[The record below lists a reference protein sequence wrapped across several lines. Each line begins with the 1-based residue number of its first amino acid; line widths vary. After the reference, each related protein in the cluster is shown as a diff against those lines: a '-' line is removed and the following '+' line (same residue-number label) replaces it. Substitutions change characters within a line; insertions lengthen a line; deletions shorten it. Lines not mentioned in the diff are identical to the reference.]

1 MRVRLPV
8 SAAPVD
14 LLQRDDEIAVL
25 EAAVER
31 VARGEGAFVLLNGP
45 AGIGKT
51 SMLRR
56 ARDLAEA
63 GGLRTRSA
71 VASELDRSFA
81 YGLVHQLLEA
91 DVVASPPDRRAQLL
105 AGGAAH
111 AEVVFDLGQSP
122 VVEPAHAVLHGL
134 YWLCANLADERPVA
148 LLVDDLH
155 WGDRASLRF
164 LEYLARRLEGVPLLV
179 VGTTRPG
186 EPGADQDLLDQLAA
200 GAGAQHL
207 VLPPLA
213 EDGGAALIERVL
225 GTAPAPEFVAA
236 CLGATGGN
244 PFLLASTA
252 REAQRRGLHGTAAEV
267 SELEGLTGA
276 SVVTGLQRRLR
287 ALGSTVKDTAEACA
301 VLGGRRTIDDLAA
314 VLDLPTADVRAA
326 LDTLSAAAILQPAS
340 LEFAHPL
347 IRSAVARG
355 AAPAALADLHAR
367 AAARLRDAGARPDEL
382 AVHLLA
388 VAPANDP
395 EVVETLRVAA
405 RRAAA
410 EGAADAAVP
419 LLRRA
424 LEEPA
429 PPSARGELLLELG
442 ELEQRIGLPEAMER
456 LGAALGEGLTG
467 GQAARAHQARALY
480 LMTTDPVGALAEF
493 ETAMERADD
502 ADQRLRIEAGL
513 LDVTAYLASLTP
525 RRAELLDAGRA
536 DPGASPAMLAH
547 LAQDTAYRG
556 GPVDQTLDFA
566 RRALADGRM
575 LGVVGPTSP
584 TFHLLLLTLRHAER
598 PEFAAELL
606 GDADVI
612 VARQGSFI
620 GKVYADH
627 ARAFWNLMF
636 GSVAAAEAFA
646 KSALQVAEQLAAPLP
661 VQSAQIVL
669 AEILIEQD
677 RIDEAVTVVDAV
689 PESPLLDETIIGP
702 DLLSVRAE
710 LRLDAGRR
718 EEAESDL
725 RRAVAQLERRGWRA
739 PLKSR
744 ARLRLAALLAERA
757 PEEAEALARHAV
769 DGARSAGTPGALG
782 AALRA
787 QARVAAV
794 RDTDRA
800 FALLREADAVL
811 DPSPMRLE
819 HAWVLH
825 DLGRLLRTG
834 GQRVDAREPLRRA
847 LEIAETAEA
856 RLLARRV
863 REELA
868 ASGSRPRTA
877 ALSGVAALTPS
888 ERRVADLAAAG
899 RTNREIAEALW
910 VTRKTVEVHLGKAYG
925 KLGIRTRGELP
936 AALGTDDA

>member
-1 MRVRLPV
+1 MPTV
-8 SAAPVD
+8 SVD
-14 LLQRDDEIAVL
+14 LPQRDAETAAL
-25 EAAVER
+25 QAAVDQ
-31 VARGEGAFVLLNGP
+31 VARGEGAFVLLDGP

-51 SMLRR
+51 SLLRR
-56 ARDLAEA
+56 ARELAEA
-63 GGLRTRSA
+63 GGLRTLHA

-81 YGLVHQLLEA
+81 YGLIHQLLEA
-91 DVVASPPDRRAQLL
+91 DVVATTPERREQLL

-111 AEVVFDLGQSP
+111 AEVVFDLGQAP
-122 VVEPAHAVLHGL
+122 VTEPAHAVLHGL

-179 VGTTRPG
+179 IGTTRPG

-200 GAGAQHL
+200 RAGTQHL
-207 VLPPLA
+207 VLAPLEQA
-213 EDGGAALIERVL
+213 SGAALIERVL
-225 GTAPAPEFVAA
+225 GVAPAPEFVTA

-252 REAQRRGLHGTAAEV
+252 REAQRRGLQGTAAEV
-267 SELEGLTGA
+267 SELDGLTGA

-287 ALGSTVKDTAEACA
+287 ALGSEVKQTAEACA
-301 VLGGRRTIDDLAA
+301 VLGGRRTIDDLVA
-314 VLDLPTADVRAA
+314 VLGEPAVTVRAS
-326 LDTLSAAAILQPAS
+326 LDTLTAAAILQPAS

-382 AVHLLA
+382 AVHLLE

-395 EVVETLRVAA
+395 AVVETLRDAA
-405 RRAAA
+405 RLASS
-410 EGAADAAVP
+410 EGAAESAVP

-424 LEEPA
+424 LDEPA
-429 PPSARGELLLELG
+429 PPGARAELLLELG
-442 ELEQRIGLPEAMER
+442 ELEQRTGEPEAMER
-456 LGAALGEGLTG
+456 LGAALTEGLSG
-467 GQAARAHQARALY
+467 GLAARAHQARASF
-480 LMTTDPVGALAEF
+480 LMTTDPVGALTEL
-493 ETAMERADD
+493 ETAMDRSDD
-502 ADQRLRIEAGL
+502 PDQRLRIEAGL
-513 LDVTAYLASLTP
+513 LDVTAYLASLTA
-525 RRAELLDAGRA
+525 RRTELLDAGRDDA
-536 DPGASPAMLAH
+536 TASPAMLAH
-547 LAQDTAYRG
+547 LAQDSAYRG
-556 GPVDQTLDFA
+556 RPVDETLGYA

-575 LGVVGPTSP
+575 IRVIGPITP

-606 GDADVI
+606 SEADTV

-627 ARAFWNLMF
+627 ARAFWHLMF

-646 KSALQVAEQLAAPLP
+646 KSALQVAEQLGAPLP
-661 VQSAQIVL
+661 IQSAQIVL
-669 AEILIEQD
+669 AEILVEQD
-677 RIDEAVTVVDAV
+677 RANEAAAIVDSV

-702 DLLSVRAE
+702 DLLSVRAH
-710 LRLDAGRR
+710 LRLEAGRR

-757 PEEAEALARHAV
+757 PDEAEAFALHAV
-769 DGARSAGTPGALG
+769 DGARDAGTPGALG
-782 AALRA
+782 ASLRA
-787 QARVAAV
+787 QARVAAA
-794 RDTDRA
+794 RGDTGRA
-800 FALLREADAVL
+800 SALLREADAVL
-811 DPSPMRLE
+811 EPSPMRLE
-819 HAWVLH
+819 RGWVLH
-825 DLGRLLRTG
+825 DLGLLVRTG
-834 GQRVDAREPLRRA
+834 GSRVEAREPLRRA
-847 LEIAETAEA
+847 LEIAEAAEA

-868 ASGSRPRTA
+868 ASGSRPRRA
-877 ALSGVAALTPS
+877 ALSGVASLTPS

-925 KLGIRTRGELP
+925 KLGIRTRGDLP
-936 AALGTDDA
+936 GALGGASDDPEH